1 MKHRALTEKQAEEI
15 RELSKTMR
23 NIDIARMYR
32 VSPQLVSTI
41 VLHGYGNRPKP
52 KDKSEITP
60 YRTWEEVA
68 MLYTERN
75 PHDPITAKEAR
86 DMYSRMKYRLE
97 RAFRSAGLNES
108 SLV

>member
-52 KDKSEITP
+52 KNMSEITP
-60 YRTWEEVA
+60 YRTWAEVA
-68 MLYTERN
+68 TLYNERN
-75 PHDPITAKEAR
+75 PNDQITEKEAR
-86 DMYSRMKYRLE
+86 GIYRRMRYKLE
-97 RAFRSAGLNES
+97 RALRNAGLNES

>member
-1 MKHRALTEKQAEEI
+1 MKPRSLNQEQADQI

-23 NIDIARMYR
+23 NIEIARLFK

-52 KDKSEITP
+52 KDMSEITP
-60 YRTWEEVA
+60 YRTWAEVA
-68 MLYTERN
+68 TLYNERN
-75 PHDPITAKEAR
+75 PHDQITEKEAR
-86 DMYSRMKYRLE
+86 GIYRRMRYRVE
-97 RAFRSAGLNES
+97 RALRQAGFDES